1 MRVSEA
7 TTTNKRVLTLN
18 DIKGVD
24 LSSAPL
30 RVKQT
35 RASYMKNMIC
45 KGGENHKRN
54 GFEQVASF
62 YDEEGKPLRINGI
75 FPYKS
80 EGEEC
85 KIVHAGASLYKC
97 SSDFLIREQISLDGV
112 ELGSEKSQGYLN
124 KDDLYIIAGDR
135 LLVYDGEKVGA
146 LFDSENAYVPTTSI
160 GITDDA
166 HGSLMQPFEG
176 VNLFSTKRINK
187 LSGAKRGTI
196 KASSTDESQSV
207 FTLEGSA
214 GTFILDGEIDL
225 TKKVVIKTE
234 VFIDG
239 KLNKY
244 SDNEAALPVVANYH
258 SETYQKT
265 DIKVSTIF
273 TFPVGTVSTK
283 GISSFMDGTI
293 KIEIDGFAEV
303 SGHEGSFVGDF
314 ECKIANVDGRGV
326 VTFTPALPS
335 PVLGEDNITVEYYTK
350 QEAPRIKAACE
361 CSVNT
366 YSKMLE
372 IAADDDIVYYSSPSE
387 GYSYFPDNNYIK
399 ALDNVST
406 LFAGGDFLA
415 ICSQA
420 ESAIVSFS
428 VDSSGERIVCVPS
441 LVSKRADV
449 GCLAPLSSAYV
460 EGDTLFLSDKGIYG
474 ASIGGIHMRSSNIN
488 KELLSFGKDKLRDA
502 VSIECDG
509 RYYLFV
515 DGIVYIADARY
526 KTYESNRLDVSYEY
540 EWWRWENCHCRVAT
554 VHMGKILLG
563 REDGR
568 ILMLGEGYSDISYYV
583 LNSSEVLTDGHGF
596 TFNDELGVN
605 ADDLVKIENAYKLL
619 TGGEYVQISDSI
631 AQIRF
636 DDEELLRILSREIL
650 FVGQNVRIYIKATR
664 EMVDTT
670 INAID
675 LMFRGAIEFSYS
687 PASYGEPV
695 TNTGAIIFA
704 MCESELFTPQLVEDT
719 EEDIGDFV
727 LVDSYGEEAS
737 FVELD
742 NMRVTL
748 IKKEPVECELHSAVL
763 NLGTDIKKKTL
774 HKLVL
779 VPGVDTLG
787 EVEIGYETDRKNSAK
802 KQAVTTELDFSAVDF
817 NSFTFDSLFYRS
829 FERRLHERNVQFVK
843 FKFKSLGKGDFSI
856 ENFSCVFSIN
866 TR

>member
-45 KGGENHKRN
+45 KGGVNHKRN

-62 YDEEGKPLRINGI
+62 YDEEGKPLGINGI
-75 FPYKS
+75 LSLGKENNDTIF
-80 EGEEC
+80 
-85 KIVHAGASLYKC
+85 VHAGTRFYLAEG
-97 SSDFLIREQISLDGV
+97 DFS
-112 ELGSEKSQGYLN
+112 
-124 KDDLYIIAGDR
+124 A
-135 LLVYDGEKVGA
+135 VYDCGEIGFDEKGQYFNNKGMYIFAGRKLFVYNEKFPGEEEGPTIYS

-160 GITDDA
+160 GITDTA
-166 HGSLMQPFEG
+166 HGSLIEPFEG

-187 LSGAKRGTI
+187 LTGKKIGEIKKNDADAEQFTI
-196 KASSTDESQSV
+196 ADSEGV
-207 FTLEGSA
+207 FY
-214 GTFILDGEIDL
+214 LDGEIDT
-225 TKKVVIKTE
+225 TKPVKITAEFLIKNTE
-234 VFIDG
+234 D
-239 KLNKY
+239 
-244 SDNEAALPVVANYH
+244 EAALQLYAMTKINESTSSGATVCKITTVFDFEPGEM
-258 SETYQKT
+258 SKQG
-265 DIKVSTIF
+265 VSTYVKHGEVFSPDYFEEIN
-273 TFPVGTVSTK
+273 TNAK
-283 GISSFMDGTI
+283 IYISARVEN
-293 KIEIDGFAEV
+293 K
-303 SGHEGSFVGDF
+303 
-314 ECKIANVDGRGV
+314 DGRGV

-335 PVLGEDNITVEYYTK
+335 PVLGEDNITVEYCVK
-350 QEAPRIKAACE
+350 KDEPKIKAICE
-361 CSVNT
+361 CSVNAHN
-366 YSKMLE
+366 KMLA
-372 IAADDDIVYYSSPSE
+372 IATEDDIVYFSSPSE
-387 GYSYFPDNNYIK
+387 GYSYFPDNNYIR
-399 ALDNVST
+399 ALNNVST

-415 ICSQA
+415 ICSQT

-509 RYYLFV
+509 GYYLFV

-554 VHMGKILLG
+554 VHMGKIFLG

-596 TFNDELGVN
+596 TFNDELGVD

-636 DDEELLRILSREIL
+636 DDDELLRILSREIL

-687 PASYGEPV
+687 PVSNGEPV

-802 KQAVTTELDFSAVDF
+802 KQAITTELDFSAVDF
-817 NSFTFDSLFYRS
+817 NSFTFDSLFYRN

-843 FKFKSLGKGDFSI
+843 FKFKSLGQGDFSI